1 MTDILDYIPFGSK
14 NAVGRT
20 YLVAATGIDDRTIRE
35 MIRKASTPEHP
46 VVSNSKGYFQPSY
59 QDFDVVQS
67 YYRQESARR
76 RSVWKNCETIR
87 AWLDAHRDE
96 ELAQMSIEDCMGG

>member
-76 RSVWKNCETIR
+76 RSVGENCETIR
-87 AWLDAHRDE
+87 AWLNAHRE
-96 ELAQMSIEDCMGG
+96 EDARQMSLENYVGG